1 MKYLSF
7 ALIVMSIVGFPCL
20 TLMVIA
26 RDKDHLRIP
35 TAFIE
40 IQAILIILLG
50 ICMFVR

>member
-26 RDKDHLRIP
+26 RDRDHLKIP
-35 TAFIE
+35 VSFIT
-40 IQAILIILLG
+40 IPAILMVLLG
-50 ICMFVR
+50 LCMFAS